1 MLCSDIRSIPRSSER
16 SYVRLSWPSLEVN
29 WTPAS
34 QAHWGPGMSYSSKG
48 DSAEELT
55 CIGTSF
61 LRMSSIQNN
70 ISILLRGRLGASG
83 TSLPEEPKS
92 GAWLTVSE
100 YPLPKNEMKP
110 LRQCKRKVSS
120 RKGKKQMMSCEI
132 WGCGWRELA
141 NKEGAERRCLEGQQ
155 LWAYKETNF
164 FFPLVADGEANRAL
178 KRQWHF

>member
-1 MLCSDIRSIPRSSER
+1 
-16 SYVRLSWPSLEVN
+16 
-29 WTPAS
+29 
-34 QAHWGPGMSYSSKG
+34 MSYSSKG

-83 TSLPEEPKS
+83 TSLPEEPES

-120 RKGKKQMMSCEI
+120 RKGKKQMMSCGGVGGGNLLIRREQK
-132 WGCGWRELA
+132 GGAWRDSSF
-141 NKEGAERRCLEGQQ
+141 KHTRRLI
-155 LWAYKETNF
+155 
-164 FFPLVADGEANRAL
+164 FFPPRS
-178 KRQWHF
+178 